1 MDNTRVWH
9 SAARTPKTTNN
20 AITSGYPSS
29 WHSIYPCDR
38 PRSRPVDLGRSQHLL
53 DDRMVQPCSAGARGF
68 FVRLAACH
76 VSFTVWCRCRTTQ
89 HVATPQQRTRR
100 QGGGLRDNVQHRR
113 AVCAT
118 DRDDAKRTSRYP
130 RAMRRARVESDNIFA
145 VAWQNCSTPCRCYER
160 VWMAQTH
167 VGRR

>member
-68 FVRLAACH
+68 LYGWQLVMCLSLCGAGAAPLNTH
-76 VSFTVWCRCRTTQ
+76 GPHNSEQDDRV
-89 HVATPQQRTRR
+89 VACAIMCST
-100 QGGGLRDNVQHRR
+100 D